1 MKYELVSGDDIK
13 KDVAFITEKMNA
25 DDDMVFVYTGKIP
38 LYTYI
43 EELDKAGKLSD
54 EIQFRLKI
62 CYEKTGLNLTYKA
75 KGNFS
80 HRIVK
85 VTSMHQLIG
94 LLDKKECCIVVNN
107 DDRSVLADI
116 VQQFIYI
123 GYPLTQAEIL
133 LKKDE
138 KDRERARRFMA
149 QVDVLDKKLK
159 AAIEK
164 LNQMVVDTEH
174 KSNLQEILD
183 SVKKSCGEIQQQMDK
198 ARQRQLKIAVAAS
211 KKTGNSVIVNG
222 MIGEELAPTS
232 LELATPNSC
241 IYKKSDSEKYYLDYK
256 GKKKHFVSA
265 EELHEEIGEEFKKA
279 QEEVSD
285 KFTLPDMEI
294 GYVSD
299 KNNFEAYTVYDTPG
313 PDAAGTGHGERAK
326 EAMEQCD
333 VAIFAIDYAKYLT
346 TSEEAYLSQIKEQFN
361 EKQKFGSLIFTIN
374 KVDERYNDASG
385 SKSIIKSVDFIRN
398 RLQKIDA
405 CYKDCAIFAT
415 SALQYF
421 YALEAERECGDALRQ
436 SENLYNDIRPLISKY
451 KKVKGQLNFLDK
463 RVGDMVNY
471 SGLPTVTLADLKQY
485 SGMPDLLEYTS
496 YIARTKARDELVNS
510 VAYEIDAQQIRIQTV
525 VNRIEN
531 IRRLVGENNE
541 RIQEISEIFREF
553 GEEVNELLQKGIT
566 EDDIDGVDEQLE
578 EEGVLRED
586 WERIRENKGKECN
599 FKNIKKEEIRKI
611 EEYFDN
617 FLGASEPNNYV
628 ELFIVQMQRVYFG
641 YFSQIRRNETLVYGM
656 NEQLLEDKVEE
667 IAWGIREYIL
677 DRFENQQNIGRIHNL
692 NRECEMILQK
702 RLQMLAECMEECE
715 GALRKMDVEFLM
727 PSIPEFDFAT
737 EKSDE
742 EFVAFGKMNTA
753 HMDKIG
759 EKLKELYKKP
769 NVFKRLMENIK
780 NHSWGEEKYQAESI
794 NKEKF
799 REIFG
804 NARGELCSIVNEIGL
819 GGCIAADRDMMKQSV
834 EQRVDQIEGYFSDTL
849 AMLAETIKIFTG
861 AVDDR
866 DKYKEHNDR
875 LEEEAAVI
883 DRIQEAMR
891 DFMGDWEEVCK
902 GSEVLSKESA

>member
-1 MKYELVSGDDIK
+1 M
-13 KDVAFITEKMNA
+13 
-25 DDDMVFVYTGKIP
+25 
-38 LYTYI
+38 
-43 EELDKAGKLSD
+43 
-54 EIQFRLKI
+54 
-62 CYEKTGLNLTYKA
+62 
-75 KGNFS
+75 
-80 HRIVK
+80 
-85 VTSMHQLIG
+85 
-94 LLDKKECCIVVNN
+94 
-107 DDRSVLADI
+107 
-116 VQQFIYI
+116 
-123 GYPLTQAEIL
+123 
-133 LKKDE
+133 
-138 KDRERARRFMA
+138 
-149 QVDVLDKKLK
+149 
-159 AAIEK
+159 
-164 LNQMVVDTEH
+164 
-174 KSNLQEILD
+174 
-183 SVKKSCGEIQQQMDK
+183 
-198 ARQRQLKIAVAAS
+198 
-211 KKTGNSVIVNG
+211 
-222 MIGEELAPTS
+222 
-232 LELATPNSC
+232 
-241 IYKKSDSEKYYLDYK
+241 
-256 GKKKHFVSA
+256 
-265 EELHEEIGEEFKKA
+265 
-279 QEEVSD
+279 
-285 KFTLPDMEI
+285 
-294 GYVSD
+294 
-299 KNNFEAYTVYDTPG
+299 
-313 PDAAGTGHGERAK
+313 
-326 EAMEQCD
+326 
-333 VAIFAIDYAKYLT
+333 
-346 TSEEAYLSQIKEQFN
+346 
-361 EKQKFGSLIFTIN
+361 
-374 KVDERYNDASG
+374 
-385 SKSIIKSVDFIRN
+385 
-398 RLQKIDA
+398 
-405 CYKDCAIFAT
+405 
-415 SALQYF
+415 
-421 YALEAERECGDALRQ
+421 
-436 SENLYNDIRPLISKY
+436 
-451 KKVKGQLNFLDK
+451 
-463 RVGDMVNY
+463 
-471 SGLPTVTLADLKQY
+471 
-485 SGMPDLLEYTS
+485 
-496 YIARTKARDELVNS
+496 
-510 VAYEIDAQQIRIQTV
+510 
-525 VNRIEN
+525 
-531 IRRLVGENNE
+531 
-541 RIQEISEIFREF
+541 
-553 GEEVNELLQKGIT
+553 
-566 EDDIDGVDEQLE
+566 
-578 EEGVLRED
+578 
-586 WERIRENKGKECN
+586 
-599 FKNIKKEEIRKI
+599 
-611 EEYFDN
+611 
-617 FLGASEPNNYV
+617 GASEPNNYV